1 MYIDKLLS
9 ICTSQDLGGSEG
21 TSTILGEN
29 SVDLGAAK
37 NIAKGRQLYVVVT
50 VEEAFVG
57 GTSVDFQVITD
68 SAAAMTTSVA
78 IGSSSGAIE
87 TANLTLSREPI
98 VIPIGNA
105 LSETTDQ
112 YLGIQ
117 FGVVGTFT
125 AGIVSA
131 HIGFEY
137 E

>member
-1 MYIDKLLS
+1 MYIDSLLA

-37 NIAKGRQLYVVVT
+37 NVAKGKQLYVVVT

-68 SAAAMTTSVA
+68 SAAAMTTSPA
-78 IGSSSGAIE
+78 IGSSSGAIV
-87 TANLTLSREPI
+87 TANLTLNREPI
-98 VIPIGNA
+98 VIPIGNV
-105 LSETTDQ
+105 LSVTSDQ

-131 HIGFEY
+131 HIGFES

>member
-1 MYIDKLLS
+1 MYIDNLLT

-29 SVDLGAAK
+29 SINLGAAK
-37 NIAKGRQLYVVVT
+37 NVARGQPLYMVVT

-68 SAAAMTTSVA
+68 SVAAMTTSVA
-78 IGSSSGAIE
+78 IGSSSGAI
-87 TANLTLSREPI
+87 TTTNLSLSRDPI

-105 LSETTDQ
+105 LNETGDQ

-125 AGIVSA
+125 AGIVSV
-131 HIGFEY
+131 HIGIENL
-137 E
+137 

>member
-1 MYIDKLLS
+1 MYIDKLLEL
-9 ICTSQDLGGSEG
+9 CTSQDLGGSEG
-21 TSTILGEN
+21 TSTILGES

-37 NIAKGRQLYVVVT
+37 NVARGQPLYVVVT

-78 IGSSSGAIE
+78 IGSSSGAIV
-87 TANLTLSREPI
+87 TANLTLSRAPI
-98 VIPIGNA
+98 VIPIGNV
-105 LSETTDQ
+105 LNVTTDQ

-131 HIGFEY
+131 HIGIENL
-137 E
+137 

>member
-1 MYIDKLLS
+1 MYIGKLLE

-21 TSTILGEN
+21 TSTILGES
-29 SVDLGAAK
+29 SVDLGVAK
-37 NIAKGRQLYVVVT
+37 NVARGQPLYVVVT

-68 SAAAMTTSVA
+68 AAAAMTTTPA
-78 IGSSSGAIE
+78 IGSSSGAIA
-87 TANLTLSREPI
+87 TANLTLSRDPI

-105 LSETTDQ
+105 LNVTSDR

-131 HIGFEY
+131 HIGAENL
-137 E
+137 

>member
-1 MYIDKLLS
+1 MYIDKLLEL
-9 ICTSQDLGGSEG
+9 CTSQDLGGSEG
-21 TSTILGEN
+21 TSTILGES

-37 NIAKGRQLYVVVT
+37 NVAKGRQLYVVVT

-78 IGSSSGAIE
+78 IGSSSGAI
-87 TANLTLSREPI
+87 TTTNLSLNREPI

-105 LSETTDQ
+105 LNQEDQ
-112 YLGIQ
+112 YIGIQ

-131 HIGFEY
+131 HIGFENL
-137 E
+137 

>member
-1 MYIDKLLS
+1 MYIDKLLEL
-9 ICTSQDLGGSEG
+9 CTSQDLGGSEG
-21 TSTILGEN
+21 TSTILGES

-37 NIAKGRQLYVVVT
+37 NVAKGRQLYVVVT

-78 IGSSSGAIE
+78 IGSSSGAIV

-105 LSETTDQ
+105 LSENSDQ

-131 HIGFEY
+131 HIGFESV
-137 E
+137 

>member
-1 MYIDKLLS
+1 MYIDKLLA

-37 NIAKGRQLYVVVT
+37 NVARGQPLYMVVT

-68 SAAAMTTSVA
+68 SAAAMTTSPA
-78 IGSSSGAIE
+78 IGSSSGAIT
-87 TANLTLSREPI
+87 TANLTLSRDPI

-105 LSETTDQ
+105 LNETSDQ

-125 AGIVSA
+125 AGIVSV
-131 HIGFEY
+131 HIGIENV
-137 E
+137 